1 VRERVAA
8 IVATLLLAAAHA
20 QQWLQSDSAA
30 PVQVR
35 ALPVT
40 GSRPGGLGYLLV
52 EATNASGDPHRL
64 RVGFATERW
73 SGGTI
78 RTRRETELGSQEMV
92 RWLLPLPIRPGVFVQ
107 LQVEVD
113 GRQCMQET
121 QANVPLGERG
131 AAAGLFVTERPNRWT
146 EVAAWLGEGT
156 PSGAKPRVQTVAPGE
171 LPADWTLLSTFD
183 AVFVDGASAL
193 GAEPQEMLRRY
204 AAAGA
209 TVVVAGRQRLR
220 AGPLRKGLDE
230 HGGDWR
236 TGLGRVAA
244 VDDWRTGSGGIDRA
258 AMNARTSAGCAPAQM
273 HVQSEVP
280 GIGRVPV
287 RAFLG
292 LILVFAIAAGPVN
305 LFVVLRRRR
314 QPLLLLVTVPVLGLG
329 TTGAILGY
337 GLFADGFG
345 VQGVLRSVS
354 VLDQEQHEV
363 ASWTARTLFAGLS
376 PARLE
381 VPAGVYVDCM
391 QALAVDNGEPAGH
404 ALDYGADGSL
414 EGGVLPARTMT
425 TLVTCQQTTARERLR
440 FRARTDGWDVLG
452 DGAFAPQPGMFVLC
466 DDRGQCFQ
474 LEAGGMR
481 PCSRERAAQLA
492 LQMSDRLE
500 PQSDARPSFRTS
512 TGLVFRPGIGM
523 ADEMRA
529 RLRVAWGGD
538 ALPRGSYVGVFAAAP
553 WLPDHGLRVHLHSA
567 SHLVFGRCAA
577 EDFVR

>member
-1 VRERVAA
+1 VRV
-8 IVATLLLAAAHA
+8 
-20 QQWLQSDSAA
+20 
-30 PVQVR
+30 
-35 ALPVT
+35 LPVT

-52 EATNASGDPHRL
+52 EATNGSGDPHRL

-78 RTRRETELGSQEMV
+78 RTWRETELGSQEMV
-92 RWLLPLPIRPGVFVQ
+92 RWLLPLPTRLGLSVQ

-113 GRQCMQET
+113 RRQCMQEPI
-121 QANVPLGERG
+121 ALGEG
-131 AAAGLFVTERPNRWT
+131 GGAAGLFVTERSERAL
-146 EVAAWLGEGT
+146 EVAAWLGEAT
-156 PSGAKPRVQTVAPGE
+156 FRRPAPRVQTVAPGE

-183 AVFVDGASAL
+183 AVLVDGAAAL
-193 GAEPQEMLRRY
+193 GAEPQELLRRY
-204 AAAGA
+204 AAAGG

-236 TGLGRVAA
+236 LGLGRAVA
-244 VDDWRTGSGGIDRA
+244 VDDWHASSPGIDRVP
-258 AMNARTSAGCAPAQM
+258 MNLRTIAGCAPEPM
-273 HVQSEVP
+273 HVESEVP

-287 RAFLG
+287 RGFLG
-292 LILVFAIAAGPVN
+292 LILLFAIAVGPVN

-345 VQGVLRSVS
+345 VQGVLRSLS
-354 VLDQEQHEV
+354 ALDQQQHEV

-381 VPAGVYVDCM
+381 VPAGVYVDCL
-391 QALAVDNGEPAGH
+391 QALGAADAQSAGH
-404 ALDYGADGSL
+404 TLDYGADGSL
-414 EGGVLPARTMT
+414 EGGVLPPRTVT
-425 TLVTCQQTTARERLR
+425 TLVTCQQTPARERLR
-440 FRARTDGWDVLG
+440 FRARTDGWEVLG
-452 DGAFAPQPGMFVLC
+452 DGAFAPQQGMFVLC
-466 DDRGQCFQ
+466 DDRGRCFQ

-481 PCSRERAAQLA
+481 PCSPERAAQLA
-492 LQMSDRLE
+492 LQMPDKLE
-500 PQSDARPSFRTS
+500 SRSGAQLNIRAASGGTVAIGADLAGDLQAR
-512 TGLVFRPGIGM
+512 
-523 ADEMRA
+523 MRI
-529 RLRVAWGGD
+529 LWGGD

-553 WLPDHGLRVHLHSA
+553 WLPDHGLRVHLHRA
-567 SHLVFGRCAA
+567 RHLVCGRCAA